1 MPIPTQREICAPL
14 LKTIAELGGS
24 AKPSDLYDKVATYFP
39 NMSSEEQSEE
49 LKDGHN
55 VFSNRVQW
63 SRQQLVKAGL
73 IDPSVRGVWSL
84 TSDGKEQ
91 ANAGRGANPLQ
102 RQTFVLTWNP
112 TKSPWSE
119 LSGHVAALQ
128 RGESQLLRWS
138 TGNSRQLAP
147 GDRVFLLRLGEE
159 PKGIIGCGT
168 VDTYVFEEEHWNPE
182 RAALNET
189 SLFVKFRFESL
200 LNPEQNI
207 PLNASQIRD
216 PLIEK
221 MNWSPQASGILIPP
235 DSADALANYWQ
246 RHISSIPSRPHGK
259 VSHAPEISLV
269 NLMDAHD
276 HELHQQLKE
285 LLFNIDPYQ
294 FEDVSAMLL
303 RAMGFR
309 EVEVTSKSNDGGIDG
324 HGQLKIGI
332 VNVSAAF
339 QCKRWTKTVS
349 RPEIDAVRGA
359 TQGKFDQAIF
369 LTTSSFTDGARKESI
384 RSGCIPVVMIDGDA
398 IVKLMIEHE
407 IGVTKQPISISKIDE
422 NFFAEDSEIN

>member
-1 MPIPTQREICAPL
+1 
-14 LKTIAELGGS
+14 
-24 AKPSDLYDKVATYFP
+24 
-39 NMSSEEQSEE
+39 
-49 LKDGHN
+49 
-55 VFSNRVQW
+55 
-63 SRQQLVKAGL
+63 
-73 IDPSVRGVWSL
+73 
-84 TSDGKEQ
+84 
-91 ANAGRGANPLQ
+91 
-102 RQTFVLTWNP
+102 
-112 TKSPWSE
+112 
-119 LSGHVAALQ
+119 
-128 RGESQLLRWS
+128 
-138 TGNSRQLAP
+138 
-147 GDRVFLLRLGEE
+147 
-159 PKGIIGCGT
+159 
-168 VDTYVFEEEHWNPE
+168 
-182 RAALNET
+182 
-189 SLFVKFRFESL
+189 
-200 LNPEQNI
+200 
-207 PLNASQIRD
+207 
-216 PLIEK
+216 
-221 MNWSPQASGILIPP
+221 
-235 DSADALANYWQ
+235 
-246 RHISSIPSRPHGK
+246 
-259 VSHAPEISLV
+259 
-269 NLMDAHD
+269 MDAHD